1 VVPVLSHADKTT
13 RLFRG
18 LFDLRSVSVL
28 VRAGVTSLVVISVLA
43 GCAGR
48 PKDVLLP
55 VDVSTPVPGSSTV
68 DMAVATTRQRSQTRG
83 EMFTGERARAIDFAN
98 IVVSI
103 PPDSARKKGDVQWPR
118 KLPGNPATDFVTV
131 KAEDMDLA
139 QARTWFNAKIKQS
152 PKRQALVFIHGFNNR
167 FEDAV
172 YRFAQIVHDSDA
184 KVVPILFTW
193 PSRGS
198 VLAYGYDRESTNYSR
213 DALELLLSAL
223 ADDPNVDEVSIL
235 AHSMGNMVAL
245 EALRQMAI
253 RDKRVPAKIK
263 NVMLASPDVDVDVFR
278 RMMVD
283 IGTTGPQMT
292 LFVSR
297 DDRALQ
303 VSRRVWG
310 NVERLGQIDVTQE
323 PYASEMSAE
332 GITVIDLTKLR
343 TDDKLNHAKFA
354 ASPEVV
360 QLIGTRLA
368 SGQTM
373 TDSHVAL
380 GDKLVAVTTGAAASV
395 GTAAGLI
402 VTAPVAVL
410 DARTR
415 DTYDDQVRAWGASLQ
430 DNASSTGDLLLT
442 KPGGGGV
449 AY

>member
-1 VVPVLSHADKTT
+1 M
-13 RLFRG
+13 RN
-18 LFDLRSVSVL
+18 VSVL
-28 VRAGVTSLVVISVLA
+28 IRTSVTSLVVIGLLA

-55 VDVSTPVPGSSTV
+55 VEIGTPVPGATTV
-68 DMAVATTRQRSQTRG
+68 DMAVATTRQRSTVPGQ
-83 EMFTGERARAIDFAN
+83 MFTGERGRAIDFAN
-98 IVVSI
+98 IVVSV
-103 PPDSARKKGDVQWPR
+103 PPDAVRKQGDVQWPK

-131 KAEDMDLA
+131 KAQDMDLA
-139 QARTWFNAKIKQS
+139 QAKVWFNRQIKQS
-152 PKRQALVFIHGFNNR
+152 PRRQALVFIHGFNNR

-198 VLAYGYDRESTNYSR
+198 VLSYGYDRESNNYSR
-213 DALELLLSAL
+213 DALELLLKAL

-235 AHSMGNMVAL
+235 AHSMGNWVAL

-253 RDKRVPAKIK
+253 RDKRVSPKIK
-263 NVMLASPDVDVDVFR
+263 NVMLAAPDVDVDVFR
-278 RMMVD
+278 RQMVD
-283 IGTTGPQMT
+283 IGPKGPSFT

-310 NVERLGQIDVTQE
+310 NVERLGQIDVAQE
-323 PYASEMSAE
+323 PYASEMAADN
-332 GITVIDLTKLR
+332 INVIDLTKLH

-368 SGQTM
+368 SGQPM
-373 TDSHVAL
+373 TDSHIAL

-402 VTAPVAVL
+402 VSAPVAVI
-410 DARTR
+410 DPRTR
-415 DTYDDQVRAWGASLQ
+415 DTYDDQIKAFGKSLT
-430 DNASSTGDLLLT
+430 DNAASTGDLL
-442 KPGGGGV
+442 KPEGSV
-449 AY
+449 SY

>member
-1 VVPVLSHADKTT
+1 VRRVS
-13 RLFRG
+13 
-18 LFDLRSVSVL
+18 DLIRTGFL
-28 VRAGVTSLVVISVLA
+28 GLVVVGLVA

-48 PKDVLLP
+48 PKGVLLP
-55 VDVSTPVPGSSTV
+55 VEITQPVPGSSLV
-68 DMAVATTRQRSQTRG
+68 DMAVATTRQRSTEPG
-83 EMFTGERARAIDFAN
+83 VMFSGERARAIDFAN
-98 IVVSI
+98 IVVSV
-103 PPDSARKKGDVQWPR
+103 PPDNVRKKGDVQWP
-118 KLPGNPATDFVTV
+118 KSLPGNPATDFVTV

-139 QARTWFNAKIKQS
+139 QARSWFNRKIKET

-213 DALELLLSAL
+213 DALELLLQAL

-253 RDKRVPAKIK
+253 RDKRVPSKIK

-283 IGTTGPQMT
+283 IGPTGPGMT

-310 NVERLGQIDVTQE
+310 NVERLGQIDVSQE
-323 PYASEMSAE
+323 PYASDMSAD
-332 GITVIDLTKLR
+332 GITVIDLTKLH
-343 TDDKLNHAKFA
+343 TDDRLNHAKFA

-368 SGQTM
+368 SGQAM

-380 GDKLVAVTTGAAASV
+380 GDKLVAVTTGAAATV

-402 VTAPVAVL
+402 VTAPVAII
-410 DARTR
+410 DPHTR
-415 DTYDDQVRAWGASLQ
+415 DSYDDQVRAFGSALQ
-430 DNASSTGDLLLT
+430 DNANSTGDLLRSRT
-442 KPGGGGV
+442 GV
-449 AY
+449 RY

>member
-1 VVPVLSHADKTT
+1 MT
-13 RLFRG
+13 G
-18 LFDLRSVSVL
+18 
-28 VRAGVTSLVVISVLA
+28 LVVIGLLA

-48 PKDVLLP
+48 PKGVLLP
-55 VDVSTPVPGSSTV
+55 VDISAPVPGSSTV
-68 DMAVATTRQRSQTRG
+68 DMAVATTRQRSAERG

-103 PPDSARKKGDVQWPR
+103 PPDNARKIGDVQWPR

-131 KAEDMDLA
+131 KAEDMDLG
-139 QARTWFNAKIKQS
+139 QAKAWFNSKIKQS

-213 DALELLLSAL
+213 DALELLLTAL

-283 IGTTGPQMT
+283 IGPTGPRMT

-323 PYASEMSAE
+323 PYASEMTAE

-410 DARTR
+410 DAQTR
-415 DTYDDQVRAWGASLQ
+415 DTYDDQVRAWGKSLQ
-430 DNASSTGDLLLT
+430 DNASSTGDLLT
-442 KPGGGGV
+442 PQTGV
-449 AY
+449 RY